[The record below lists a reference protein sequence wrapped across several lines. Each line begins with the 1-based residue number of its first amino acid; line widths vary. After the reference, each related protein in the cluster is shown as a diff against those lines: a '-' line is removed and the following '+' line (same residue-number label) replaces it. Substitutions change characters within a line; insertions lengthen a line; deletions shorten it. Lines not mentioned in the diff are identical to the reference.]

1 MKLGIRTKILLACA
15 IATAVTT
22 GAVSVNATLQMRRG
36 TERDAVG
43 ALTAES
49 RSLATALQGRVDA
62 TLQSART
69 LAETFSAVKDPA
81 TNLDLPRE
89 AAIGILRIAQS
100 THTEYLA
107 AGTVWEPGAYDGMD
121 AGYKNSPG
129 HDDTGRFVPLWK
141 RGEGTQID
149 LVANESYQ
157 QEGAGDYY
165 LRTKATGKPSLVLV
179 PGTGDRSWTAR
190 VMAPVTTGK
199 DFHGAVRIDLDLGFV
214 RDVLTSSQEPCF
226 LATTDGQLIAA
237 ANGAETVPGISE
249 HPAVVAAR
257 KERSAATLDV
267 QDHVLRLEP
276 ISVGER
282 PELWT
287 GVLVPRNRFAA
298 AANLVLWQNLGL
310 GALLTCLAI
319 GALYA
324 LAGRITR
331 PIAVSAQRLQE
342 IASGGGDLT
351 RNLEVIS
358 SDEGGRVA
366 EAFNSFQAVLR
377 KLIGEVAMTAQ
388 AIRTGTEGM
397 SSASLNLSQLAQQA
411 AGSISEANDQIGMIA
426 EQTKCTSGNAGS
438 ARHLSDSSVSL
449 VQASLADMQRLQE
462 TMQAIQT
469 DSGEIGKIVKAID
482 DIAFQT
488 NLLALNAAVEAA
500 RAGEAGKGFAVVA
513 EEVRN
518 LAQRSAESARSTA
531 TIVGSA
537 AQRAEAGVRLSLGV
551 HDVLQ
556 QVSEATGKVQQLMKD
571 IDGATSQ
578 QASTIDQIRSA
589 MGRLDEISQGNAA
602 CAEELSSSVQQNA
615 DDVKGLASL
624 VGRFRT

>member
-1 MKLGIRTKILLACA
+1 MNLGIRTKILLACA

-22 GAVSVNATLQMRRG
+22 GAVSVNATMQMRRG
-36 TERDAVG
+36 TERDAIG

-49 RSLATALQGRVDA
+49 RSLATALQGRIDA

-100 THTEYLA
+100 THAEYLA
-107 AGTVWEPGAYDGMD
+107 VGTIWEPGAYDGMD

-129 HDDTGRFVPLWK
+129 HDESGRFVPLWK
-141 RGEGTQID
+141 RGEGERID
-149 LVANESYQ
+149 LVANEAYQ
-157 QEGAGDYY
+157 KDGAGDYY
-165 LRTKATGKPSLVLV
+165 LRTKATGNPGLLLA
-179 PGTGDRSWTAR
+179 PGTGDGSWTAR

-199 DFHGAVRIDLDLGFV
+199 NIHGAVRIDLDLGFV
-214 RDVLTSSQEPCF
+214 RNVLASSQDSCF
-226 LATTDGQLIAA
+226 VVTTSGRLIATA
-237 ANGAETVPGISE
+237 SGAESMPAITE
-249 HPAVVAAR
+249 HPAVVAAL
-257 KERSAATLDV
+257 KEATAATLDV

-276 ISVGER
+276 IGVGGR

-287 GVLVPRNRFAA
+287 GVLVPRTRFAA
-298 AANLVLWQNLGL
+298 AANVVLWQNLGL
-310 GALLTCLAI
+310 GALMTCLAI
-319 GALYA
+319 GALFA

-331 PIAVSAQRLQE
+331 PIVVSAQRLQE

-358 SDEGGRVA
+358 NDEGGRVA

-377 KLIGEVAMTAQ
+377 KLLGEVTTTAQ

-397 SSASLNLSQLAQQA
+397 ASASLNLSQLAQQA
-411 AGSISEANDQIGMIA
+411 AGSLSEANDQVGMFA
-426 EQTKCTSGNAGS
+426 EQTKCTSGNASS
-438 ARHLSDSSVSL
+438 ARQLADSSVNL

-462 TMQAIQT
+462 TMQAIQS
-469 DSGEIGKIVKAID
+469 DSGEIGKIVKVID

-518 LAQRSAESARSTA
+518 LAQRSAESARSTSS
-531 TIVGSA
+531 IVGSA
-537 AQRAEAGVRLSLGV
+537 TQRAGAGVRLSLGV

-556 QVSEATGKVQQLMKD
+556 QVAAATGKVQQLMTD
-571 IDGATSQ
+571 IDGATAQ

-615 DDVKGLASL
+615 NDVKGLAGL